1 MFDLKRKHDDAE
13 VGTST
18 DTKANLVKRRRHE
31 PIESGLAALSLSST
45 AAFPSPS
52 TQIETRAGG
61 LAPSPSSSSAPPPS
75 SSLVASET
83 QVLEQQAPE
92 VQMKSSSWYEPE
104 KDRT

>member
-18 DTKANLVKRRRHE
+18 DTEANLVKRRRRE
-31 PIESGLAALSLSST
+31 PIESGLAALSLSS

-52 TQIETRAGG
+52 TQIETGAGG
-61 LAPSPSSSSAPPPS
+61 LAPSPSFSSAPPPP